1 MFKFLEALEKYKNE
15 CAFAFLDGE
24 NKVEVSFEKYYSDVK
39 KCAYNMES
47 IMGPLDGKH
56 VAVIGLNSYE
66 YVVVI
71 CALMFSRAVL
81 IPLNFRETQDNLE
94 FAVNHA
100 EVEYLISDASK
111 DYDFGS
117 HVKNLKYA
125 DILGGENEKELTD
138 FTEEEADKL
147 FMIVFTSGTTS
158 LSKGVALSIGNIF
171 KEEKIALP
179 EKYSHGFKAVP
190 GFRVY
195 TNFPFYH
202 IGGLLA
208 WVTWAEH
215 GCTMVQSVNPMNV
228 LEDLLHQE
236 IDYAGV
242 IPATVKLW
250 LKQIRRGNM
259 DRLGNVKII
268 TTAGAPVSVD
278 DVKEIQ
284 SHGIAFGQYYG
295 MTECGGN
302 ITFNFDMENHIASVG
317 RCYDDGSVEIIDGEI
332 CARYWGNMMG
342 YYKDE
347 EETAKVLKDG
357 LVYTGDLGYVDDE
370 GYVFI
375 TGRKKNLIILS
386 GGENVSPEELERYL
400 QKNEN
405 VKECLVY
412 EDNDR
417 IAAGIFCDEACQEEI
432 QTYVN
437 ELNKTLPIYKR
448 IYKIEFQNHEFEK
461 TALGKLKR

>member
-1 MFKFLEALEKYKNE
+1 MYKFLDSIKKYSDE

-24 NKVEVSFEKYYSDVK
+24 NNFEVSYEQYYKDVK
-39 KCAYNMES
+39 KCACKLEN
-47 IMGPLDGKH
+47 IMGELEGKH
-56 VAVIGLNSYE
+56 VALIGLNSYE
-66 YVVVI
+66 YVVVM
-71 CALMFSRAVL
+71 CALMFSRAVF
-81 IPLNFRETQDNLE
+81 IPLNFRETMDNLSY
-94 FAVNHA
+94 AVNHA
-100 EVEYLISDASK
+100 EVEYLISDSSK
-111 DYDFGS
+111 DYNFGS
-117 HVKNLKYA
+117 HINYLKFK
-125 DILGGENEKELTD
+125 DVLGGEKEKELFD
-138 FTEEEADKL
+138 FSEDESEKL
-147 FMIVFTSGTTS
+147 FMIVYTSGTTS
-158 LSKGVALSIGNIF
+158 LSKGVALTVGNIF

-179 EKYSHGFKAVP
+179 EKYSNGFKAVP

-202 IGGLLA
+202 IGGILG

-215 GCTMVQSVNPMNV
+215 GCTLIQSANPQNILADLVN
-228 LEDLLHQE
+228 QK

-242 IPATVKLW
+242 IPATVRLW
-250 LKQIRRGNM
+250 LKQIRRGHIE
-259 DRLGNVKII
+259 RLGGVKII

-302 ITFNFDMENHIASVG
+302 ITFNFDMEKHIASVG
-317 RCYDDGSVEIIDGEI
+317 RCYDDASVEIIDGEI

-357 LVYTGDLGYVDDE
+357 LIYTGDLGYVDDE

-386 GGENVSPEELERYL
+386 GGENVSPEEIERHLY
-400 QKNEN
+400 KNAK
-405 VKECLVY
+405 VKECKVY
-412 EDNDR
+412 EENDR
-417 IAAGIFCDEACQEEI
+417 IHAGIYCEEAYRDEI
-432 QTYVN
+432 QSYVN
-437 ELNKTLPIYKR
+437 QLNKEMPLYKR
-448 IYKIEFQNHEFEK
+448 ISKVVFQNEEFEK
-461 TALGKLKR
+461 TALGKMKR